1 MLRMTSS
8 IRHRTFAVSLFLV
21 SAAVLAT
28 LVLVDTVAIGQQS
41 QPASRTRRADGPQR
55 WESAIA
61 EFEKWDVKNTPPRD
75 AILFVGSS
83 SIVGWRSAAEFP
95 ELTIINRGFGGS
107 QIEDSTHFAD
117 RIIAPYKP
125 RAIVFYAGDN
135 DVAAGESAEKVLAD
149 FDEFVARVR
158 SFAPR
163 TPIVFLSIKPSR
175 SRWHLWPIAKAANLA
190 IAARCAADRDGRL
203 HYVDVASVLLDEKTG
218 EPRDELFLSD
228 NLHLSKAG
236 YESWNAALRPVLR
249 EVLKTP
255 TSAPTKP

>member
-1 MLRMTSS
+1 M
-8 IRHRTFAVSLFLV
+8 AVSLFLF
-21 SAAVLAT
+21 SAALLASIAF
-28 LVLVDTVAIGQQS
+28 VDTVAIGQTS
-41 QPASRTRRADGPQR
+41 QPTSRPRRADGPQR

-61 EFEKWDVKNTPPRD
+61 EFEKWDSKNTPPRD

-83 SIVGWRSAAEFP
+83 SIVGWRSAADFP
-95 ELTIINRGFGGS
+95 ELSIINRGFGGS

-149 FDEFVARVR
+149 FDDFVARVR
-158 SFAPR
+158 STAPR

-175 SRWHLWPIAKAANLA
+175 SRWQLWPIAKAANLA
-190 IAARCAADRDGRL
+190 IAARCAADRDGLLR
-203 HYVDVASVLLDEKTG
+203 YVDVASVLLDEKSG
-218 EPRDELFLSD
+218 EPRDELFLGD
-228 NLHLSKAG
+228 KLHLSKAG
-236 YESWNAALRPVLR
+236 YAKWNEVLRPVLH

-255 TSAPTKP
+255 TSAPMKP